1 MYIKHYID
9 AFRELC
15 KLLSKFGVTL
25 SFVVQNLLDTIDIM
39 EFHIKNDKEKKNYEH
54 VDKMIRYEVKAKLVQ
69 KKVELLIE

>member
-1 MYIKHYID
+1 ML
-9 AFRELC
+9 A
-15 KLLSKFGVTL
+15 KFGVTL